1 MEIVIFLVFV
11 GVCAF
16 ALVWSTRKSDRRPA
30 DLERRKRLREKK
42 VRSEKLETPRD
53 HLLSHRDE
61 VWESRRKKA
70 NGGVV
75 RTNAFVPRFESSGT
89 PEYDGYSRRD
99 RHHVRE
105 RTAEIK
111 KEPVVEEHL
120 TMTAIEV
127 EFDLPDNSKTASRSS

>member
-11 GVCAF
+11 GICAF
-16 ALVWSTRKSDRRPA
+16 ALVWATRNSTSRPT
-30 DLERRKRLREKK
+30 DLERRKQLRAKK

-53 HLLSHRDE
+53 HLLSHSDE
-61 VWESRRKKA
+61 VWQKRRKKA
-70 NGGVV
+70 NGGVSK
-75 RTNAFVPRFESSGT
+75 TNAFVPRFESSGT

-111 KEPVVEEHL
+111 QESVAEDEL
-120 TMTAIEV
+120 TMTAVEV
-127 EFDLPDNSKTASRSS
+127 KFDKIDSGKTATSS